1 LCALTFLVKIARPR
15 FVKILIFRRYGVILM
30 KTFSAKAHEVKRDWF
45 VVDASDKILGRLATE
60 IARRLRGKHKAEY
73 TQHVDTGDYIIVTNA
88 EKVKVTGRKFK
99 EKLYYNHTGFPGGIK
114 QMTFEKLQQRNPTEI
129 IERAVKGMLPRN
141 PLGREMYR
149 KLKVYVGTDHPHEA
163 QQPVKLEIEE

>member
-1 LCALTFLVKIARPR
+1 
-15 FVKILIFRRYGVILM
+15 M
-30 KTFSAKAHEVKRDWF
+30 KTFSAKAHEVKRDWY

-88 EKVKVTGRKFK
+88 DKVKVTGRKFK